1 MISELIELNR
11 VIYRD
16 GFEDWQQAVRVSC
29 EPLIADGSINPEYV
43 DAIIACILEYGPYI
57 VIAPNIC
64 IPHAMAGGTGV
75 NRSAVSLMVTQ
86 QAVSFEDGNPE
97 KDARLFFVLAAKD
110 ADEHMANLVRLVEML
125 SDEEYV
131 EKLLKTTSVEELKLL
146 A

>member
-1 MISELIELNR
+1 MITELIDLNR

-29 EPLIADGSINPEYV
+29 EPLIEDGSINPEYV
-43 DAIIACILEYGPYI
+43 DAIIACIHEYGPYI

-86 QAVSFEDGNPE
+86 QAVSFEEGNPE

-131 EKLLKTTSVEELKLL
+131 ERILKTTSIEELKLL

>member
-1 MISELIELNR
+1 MIGELIEKNR
-11 VIYRD
+11 VIYQD
-16 GFEDWQQAVRVSC
+16 GFADWQEAVKVAC
-29 EPLIADGSINPEYV
+29 QPLIDDGSINPGYV
-43 DAIIACILEYGPYI
+43 DAIIACVLEYGPYI

-75 NRSAVSLMVTQ
+75 NRSAVSLMVTKQ
-86 QAVSFEDGNPE
+86 VVSFEEGNPE

-110 ADEHMANLVRLVEML
+110 ADEHMANLVRLVDML

-131 EKLLKTTSVEELKLL
+131 EKLLQTKSVEELKLL

>member
-1 MISELIELNR
+1 MITELIDLNR

-29 EPLIADGSINPEYV
+29 EPLIEDGSINPEYI
-43 DAIIACILEYGPYI
+43 DAIIACIHEYGPYI

-86 QAVSFEDGNPE
+86 QAVSFEEGNPE

-131 EKLLKTTSVEELKLL
+131 ERILKTTSIEELKLL